1 MLEFIKDK
9 SLYKHLI
16 FSVVTV
22 FFLFFIWLK
31 WLDIYTEH
39 DNFIKVPDLS
49 GININNLDSVLYSY
63 SLRYEI
69 IDSVVVI
76 IAPL

>member
-9 SLYKHLI
+9 SLYKHLL

-22 FFLFFIWLK
+22 FSLFFIWLK

-49 GININNLDSVLYSY
+49 GININIFWILYYTPIIYSY
-63 SLRYEI
+63 NY
-69 IDSVVVI
+69 
-76 IAPL
+76 